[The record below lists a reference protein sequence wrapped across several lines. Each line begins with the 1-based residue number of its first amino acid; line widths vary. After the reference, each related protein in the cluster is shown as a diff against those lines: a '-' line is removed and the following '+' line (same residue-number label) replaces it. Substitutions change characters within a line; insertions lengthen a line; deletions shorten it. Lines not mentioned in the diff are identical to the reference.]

1 MFDYVKDKEYLSCI
15 RRICGE
21 IMQDLC
27 HILKKDYD
35 IGAVPCLV
43 GSGGRNLITQNANE
57 PVDLDY
63 NLTIVRCDGFGD
75 GKYLKESCRKAFN
88 KALKKHGWGDCQDS
102 TSVLTTEERVLKRG
116 NKTPFKMDVCIV
128 KKDTEGNLRLIHE
141 KTGWICN
148 DSYYWNQAPNS
159 KDIRYKADFIKK
171 SGQWSAVR
179 KQYLDVKNHYLE
191 RNDHNHPSFICYI
204 EAVNN
209 VYNTI
214 RQRQQGFFTSY
225 QAGGFSQC
233 FRGLPFKPHE

>member
-1 MFDYVKDKEYLSCI
+1 MFHYVEDKEYLSCI

-63 NLTIVRCDGFGD
+63 NLTIVRCDGFRGC
-75 GKYLKESCRKAFN
+75 KYLKESCRKAFN

-116 NKTPFKMDVCIV
+116 NGTPFKMDVCIV
-128 KKDTEGNLRLIHE
+128 KKDTEGNLYRLIHE

-159 KDIRYKADFIKK
+159 KNIRYKVDFIKK
-171 SGQWSAVR
+171 SGQWFAVR
-179 KQYLDVKNHYLE
+179 DGYLEIKKQYLK

-209 VYNTI
+209 VYNSI
-214 RQRQQGFFTSY
+214 RQTQL
-225 QAGGFSQC
+225 GFST
-233 FRGLPFKPHE
+233 GY

>member
-1 MFDYVKDKEYLSCI
+1 MFHYVEDKEYLSCI

-35 IGAVPCLV
+35 IGAFFCLV

-63 NLTIVRCDGFGD
+63 NLTIVRCDGCRD
-75 GKYLKESCRKAFN
+75 CKYLKESCQKAFN
-88 KALKKHGWGDCQDS
+88 KALRKHGWGDCQDS
-102 TSVLTTEERVLKRG
+102 TSVLTTKERVLKRG

-128 KKDTEGNLRLIHE
+128 TEDTEGNLRLIHE

-159 KDIRYKADFIKK
+159 KVIRDKADFIKK

-179 KQYLDVKNHYLE
+179 EEYLRIKNQYLK

-209 VYNTI
+209 VYNSI
-214 RQRQQGFFTSY
+214 RQRQLGFFTSY
-225 QAGGFSQC
+225 QAGGFSQNC
-233 FRGLPFKPHE
+233 CELFFKPHG

>member
-1 MFDYVKDKEYLSCI
+1 MFHYVEDKEYLSCI

-27 HILKKDYD
+27 HILKKDYN
-35 IGAVPCLV
+35 IGAFFCLV

-116 NKTPFKMDVCIV
+116 NGTPFKMDVCIV
-128 KKDTEGNLRLIHE
+128 KKDTEGNFHRLIHE
-141 KTGWICN
+141 KTGWTWF
-148 DSYYWNQAPNS
+148 DRYYWNQAPNS
-159 KDIRYKADFIKK
+159 KDIRDKADFIKQ

-179 KQYLDVKNHYLE
+179 DEYLEIKKQYLK
-191 RNDHNHPSFICYI
+191 RNDHDHPSFICYI

-209 VYNTI
+209 VYNSI
-214 RQRQQGFFTSY
+214 R
-225 QAGGFSQC
+225 
-233 FRGLPFKPHE
+233 

>member
-1 MFDYVKDKEYLSCI
+1 MFHYVEDKEYLSCI

-63 NLTIVRCDGFGD
+63 NLTIVRCDNFGD
-75 GKYLKESCRKAFN
+75 CKYLKECCQKAFN

-102 TSVLTTEERVLKRG
+102 RSVLTTEKRALKRG
-116 NKTPFKMDVCIV
+116 NKTQFKMDVCIV
-128 KKDTEGNLRLIHE
+128 TEDTEGNFHRLIHE
-141 KTGWICN
+141 KTGWTWF
-148 DSYYWNQAPNS
+148 DRYYWNQAPNS
-159 KDIRYKADFIKK
+159 KDIRDKANFIKQ
-171 SGQWSAVR
+171 SGQWLAVR
-179 KQYLDVKNHYLE
+179 DGYLEIKKQYLK

-209 VYNTI
+209 VYNSI
-214 RQRQQGFFTSY
+214 RQTQLGFFTGY
-225 QAGGFSQC
+225 
-233 FRGLPFKPHE
+233 

>member
-1 MFDYVKDKEYLSCI
+1 MFHYVEDKEYLSCI

-102 TSVLTTEERVLKRG
+102 TSVLTTEKRVLKRG
-116 NKTPFKMDVCIV
+116 NKTPFN
-128 KKDTEGNLRLIHE
+128 G
-141 KTGWICN
+141 
-148 DSYYWNQAPNS
+148 
-159 KDIRYKADFIKK
+159 
-171 SGQWSAVR
+171 
-179 KQYLDVKNHYLE
+179 
-191 RNDHNHPSFICYI
+191 
-204 EAVNN
+204 AVN
-209 VYNTI
+209 
-214 RQRQQGFFTSY
+214 
-225 QAGGFSQC
+225 
-233 FRGLPFKPHE
+233 